1 MAVIRRV
8 PALRS
13 VVLAVAM
20 TAVTMA
26 TTDDEHQRAASPAS
40 PMQPQRPNLLWII
53 ADDFGYNDIG
63 YHNANNEAIIRTPHL
78 DLLASSGVKLENA
91 FSQPICTP
99 TRSQALS
106 GRHQIHTG
114 LQHGVIWPFQPN
126 GLPLNET
133 IIAAQLQHLGF
144 APMRSA
150 SVRRSQLYAIS
161 LSAALLPGSSWPC
174 LRCHCWPNLI
184 VVREQGMSGTTP
196 SAMSPRGVVLTASS
210 ASGAVRRA
218 ISRTLATSVRMRLT
232 RRTST
237 TTSACR
243 FRTMGDLCCQSIVA

>member
-133 IIAAQLQHLGF
+133 IIAAQLQHLGYRTH
-144 APMRSA
+144 AIGKCEAIPAICHLSA
-150 SVRRSQLYAIS
+150 SR
-161 LSAALLPGSSWPC
+161 AASSWPC

-184 VVREQGMSGTTP
+184 MVREQGMSGTTP

-237 TTSACR
+237 TTSAWR